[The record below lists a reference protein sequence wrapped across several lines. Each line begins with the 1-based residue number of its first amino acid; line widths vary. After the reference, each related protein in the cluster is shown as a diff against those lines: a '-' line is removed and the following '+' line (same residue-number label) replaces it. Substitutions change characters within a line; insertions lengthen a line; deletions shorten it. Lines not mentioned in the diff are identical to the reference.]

1 MAAGHP
7 DTPASRGVAAVCVT
21 RLLGCAEPPRS
32 MLLVVPLA
40 LEERLAATILN
51 RLEAHRVS
59 EAEGG
64 RPADRS
70 TVGLVSR
77 LAGGERFAVDEL
89 LGSALRWEVH
99 TPARP
104 TARFVSRCCFARG
117 GLLDS
122 ILSWSCLHD
131 LAAKASK
138 ESDESLTE
146 TCACDCSRPFASR
159 SPSRRACWRA
169 QSTGSLGLSPYEA
182 AADAGALPLKGRRG
196 DPSSSGGPVLESL
209 EERCDPPLA
218 RARLRRTSS
227 RPPNP
232 IT

>member
-146 TCACDCSRPFASR
+146 TCASTAPGRP
-159 SPSRRACWRA
+159 P
-169 QSTGSLGLSPYEA
+169 P
-182 AADAGALPLKGRRG
+182 
-196 DPSSSGGPVLESL
+196 DPQAGGPAG
-209 EERCDPPLA
+209 ERKALDP
-218 RARLRRTSS
+218 RV
-227 RPPNP
+227 
-232 IT
+232 